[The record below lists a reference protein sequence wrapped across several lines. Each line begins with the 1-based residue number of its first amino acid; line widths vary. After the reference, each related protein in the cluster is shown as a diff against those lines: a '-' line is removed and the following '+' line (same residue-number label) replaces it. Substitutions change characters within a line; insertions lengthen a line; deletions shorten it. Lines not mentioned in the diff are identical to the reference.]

1 MECVSNQHPSI
12 LYYHYL
18 QRVNVTE
25 VINMVK
31 MDDYND
37 NNVDATSEEEA
48 HKKLVKDGGVK
59 FNYDYLHV
67 DKEDYEN
74 AECIEEIDLDDN

>member
-1 MECVSNQHPSI
+1 MSI
-12 LYYHYL
+12 KKYL
-18 QRVNVTE
+18 PKRQYTFSVAATLE
-25 VINMVK
+25 
-31 MDDYND
+31 Y
-37 NNVDATSEEEA
+37 NVDATSEEEA